1 MATPEELNERELLAQ
16 AFSKFGSPDA
26 QNAPAAPQR
35 DVRAERLAAEQS
47 LPAPIPLPTAEAPV
61 APVQPIPG

>member
-26 QNAPAAPQR
+26 QSAPAAPQR
-35 DVRAERLAAEQS
+35 DVRAEDLQPSKVYQHLFHCEQRM
-47 LPAPIPLPTAEAPV
+47 LL
-61 APVQPIPG
+61 